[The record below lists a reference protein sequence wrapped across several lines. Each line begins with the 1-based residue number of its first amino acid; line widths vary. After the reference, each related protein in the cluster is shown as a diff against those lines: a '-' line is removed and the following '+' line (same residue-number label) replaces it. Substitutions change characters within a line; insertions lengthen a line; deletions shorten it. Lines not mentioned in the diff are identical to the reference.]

1 MRKTEKKY
9 WVNGLQRRGS
19 HKKEKIM
26 TYLEIKKEAEKKLNN
41 NSRKYGLFWAFSNE
55 QLQEEIDKLKG
66 EELISI
72 GGGSFLPKANLKDWE
87 AGMDEVIA
95 WKRETA
101 KKLSGEDRKKM
112 ISYELSNYESWYTGD
127 ISDAMNV
134 LGEFGVKRAEA
145 MEVYRAE
152 AVNYD

>member
-1 MRKTEKKY
+1 
-9 WVNGLQRRGS
+9 
-19 HKKEKIM
+19 M
-26 TYLEIKKEAEKKLNN
+26 TYLDIKKEAEEKLNT

-55 QLQEEIDKLKG
+55 QLQEGINKLRG
-66 EELISI
+66 EKLISI
-72 GGGSFLPKANLKDWE
+72 GGGGFLPKANLKDWE
-87 AGMDEVIA
+87 AGMNEVIA

-112 ISYELSNYESWYTGD
+112 ISYELGNYESWYTGD
-127 ISDAMNV
+127 IGDAMNV
-134 LGEFGVKRAEA
+134 LGEFGVTRAEA